1 MPSLSV
7 TMAEGKFSPARQAF
21 GDAKVLLMDDDA
33 ERWMSGPWIE
43 ASHVETA
50 LNDGGYSFDVFRGG
64 SWGGVNK
71 ELPAGDA
78 GLSLLDDYEVIIWYS
93 GWNTNIFSSAE
104 TSVLGDYLD
113 GENGGSDS
121 NHVSNRN
128 IILLTQMTDW
138 VDARS
143 GTFENTY
150 LHSDT
155 CLLYTSDAA
164 DE

>member
-1 MPSLSV
+1 MAILVVALFALSSFSAMVSASEDVDEEIEITSGITLGEALEVTEGETKVVSEYNPATVDGEEMPSLSV

-64 SWGGVNK
+64 SWVGVNK

-93 GWNTNIFSSAE
+93 GKNPNAK
-104 TSVLGDYLD
+104 
-113 GENGGSDS
+113 N
-121 NHVSNRN
+121 
-128 IILLTQMTDW
+128 
-138 VDARS
+138 
-143 GTFENTY
+143 
-150 LHSDT
+150 
-155 CLLYTSDAA
+155 
-164 DE
+164 